1 MSRMKNPRGRKPS
14 PKSGQIVV
22 AWATEKGNHPELMY
36 FHEGSR
42 MMKRD
47 VNLLMSA
54 FGTQPLMFGKTLIE
68 ELIERGY
75 DLSTFRFSI
84 EKLPQ
89 DPVADPVE
97 AGTPPVDP
105 FYRLPQ

>member
-1 MSRMKNPRGRKPS
+1 MKNPRGRKPS
-14 PKSGQIVV
+14 PKRGQIVV
-22 AWATEKGNHPELMY
+22 AWATEKGNYPELMY
-36 FHEGSR
+36 CYQGNQ

-47 VNLLMSA
+47 INLLMSA
-54 FGTQPLMFGKTLIE
+54 FGTQPLLFGKTLIE
-68 ELIERGY
+68 ELTERGY

-89 DPVADPVE
+89 DPVAAPAE
-97 AGTPPVDP
+97 AGEPPSDP